1 MSAWA
6 RRFKSLL
13 ENLRCRFHLLVFI
26 ELSWRLKAE
35 KILMNAEQIKDEI
48 RKLSRID
55 KIEIYRW
62 IDKQAAADIRSRID
76 VSGNRTEVQGD
87 HSEKRVHFGL
97 AQ

>member
-1 MSAWA
+1 
-6 RRFKSLL
+6 
-13 ENLRCRFHLLVFI
+13 
-26 ELSWRLKAE
+26 
-35 KILMNAEQIKDEI
+35 MNAEQIKDEI

-62 IDKQAAADIRSRID
+62 IDKQAAADIRSRI